1 MELGIGFGMILLLL
15 IGIVLTIVFWV
26 VIIKL
31 LVWALGDTGCIIV
44 VVIIGGPI
52 IGFAA
57 YLLYKYLGY

>member
-1 MELGIGFGMILLLL
+1 MELGIGFGMLLLLL

>member
-1 MELGIGFGMILLLL
+1 MELGIGFGMLLLLL

-26 VIIKL
+26 VIIRVL
-31 LVWALGDTGCIIV
+31 AWALGDTGCIVV

-57 YLLYKYLGY
+57 YMLYKYLGY

>member
-1 MELGIGFGMILLLL
+1 MELGIGFGMLLLLL
-15 IGIVLTIVFWV
+15 IGIVLTIVFWI

>member
-1 MELGIGFGMILLLL
+1 MELGIGFGMLLLLL
-15 IGIVLTIVFWV
+15 IGIVLTIVFWI

-57 YLLYKYLGY
+57 YFLYKYLGY